1 MREISAE
8 QIQQT
13 VAKLCIQA
21 CTQLPCD
28 VKQRIYDCRKA
39 EPWDTA
45 KDVLDVIIEN
55 FETNGSIP
63 LCQDTG
69 AACVFINVG
78 QDVHINGNLY
88 DAIHAGVAEGYTK
101 GALRKSIVKDPL
113 NRINTNDNTPAMIYT
128 EIVPGD
134 QVEITVAPKGFGSEN
149 MSRIAMLKP
158 ADGIEGVKRFVLESV
173 ELAGPNACP
182 PLSVGI
188 GIGGTFDKA
197 AFLAKKALLR
207 DMDKVNP
214 NPFYAELENELLN
227 RINELGIGPQGLGGL
242 TTALSVAIEYMP
254 THIAGLPC
262 AVNLNCHSA
271 RHVTEVL

>member
-8 QIQQT
+8 QIKNT
-13 VAKLCIQA
+13 VARLCMQA
-21 CTQLPCD
+21 CTQLPRD
-28 VKQRIYDCRKA
+28 VKQRLYDCRA
-39 EPWDTA
+39 NETWATA

-69 AACVFINVG
+69 AACVFIEVG

-88 DAIHAGVAEGYTK
+88 EAILAGVAEGYTT
-101 GALRKSIVKDPL
+101 GLLRKSMVKDPL

-128 EIVPGD
+128 DIVPGD
-134 QVEITVAPKGFGSEN
+134 KIEITVAPKGFGSEN

-158 ADGIEGVKRFVLESV
+158 ADGVEGIKRFVLETV
-173 ELAGPNACP
+173 ENAGPNACP

-197 AFLAKKALLR
+197 ALLAKKALLR
-207 DMDKVNP
+207 NMDHCSP
-214 NPFYAELENELLN
+214 NPFYAELERELLEQIN
-227 RINELGIGPQGLGGL
+227 RLGIGPQGLGGQ

-271 RHVTEVL
+271 RHATEVI

>member
-8 QIQQT
+8 QIKQT

-78 QDVHINGNLY
+78 QDVHISGNLY
-88 DAIHAGVAEGYTK
+88 EAIHAGVAEGYTK

-128 EIVPGD
+128 EIVPGN

-207 DMDKVNP
+207 DMDKANP

>member
-13 VAKLCIQA
+13 VSKLCIQA

-207 DMDKVNP
+207 DMDKANP

>member
-8 QIQQT
+8 QITNT

-21 CTQLPCD
+21 CTELPTD
-28 VKQRIYDCRKA
+28 VKQKIYACRQQ
-39 EPWDTA
+39 ESWSTA

-69 AACVFINVG
+69 AACVFIDIG

-88 DAIHAGVAEGYTK
+88 DAVHAGVAKGYTE
-101 GALRKSIVKDPL
+101 GFLRKSIVKDPL
-113 NRINTNDNTPAMIYT
+113 NRINTKNNTPAMIYT

-134 QVEITVAPKGFGSEN
+134 QLKITVAPKGFGSEN

-158 ADGIEGVKRFVLESV
+158 ADGVEGVKRFVLDTV
-173 ELAGPNACP
+173 EQAGPNACP

-197 AFLAKKALLR
+197 ALLAKRALLR
-207 DMDKVNP
+207 DMDQSNP
-214 NPFYAELENELLN
+214 NPYYADLEAELLGKIN
-227 RINELGIGPQGLGGL
+227 RLGIGPQGLGGM

-271 RHVTEVL
+271 RHATEVL

>member
-13 VAKLCIQA
+13 VSKLSIQA
-21 CTQLPCD
+21 CTLLPCD

-271 RHVTEVL
+271 RHATEVL

>member
-128 EIVPGD
+128 EIVPGN

-207 DMDKVNP
+207 DMDKANP

-271 RHVTEVL
+271 RHATEVL

>member
-8 QIQQT
+8 QIKQT

-158 ADGIEGVKRFVLESV
+158 ADGLEGVKRFVLETV

-207 DMDKVNP
+207 DTDKANP

-271 RHVTEVL
+271 RHATEVL

>member
-8 QIQQT
+8 QIKQT

-21 CTQLPCD
+21 CTRLPCD

-55 FETNGSIP
+55 FETNETIP

-128 EIVPGD
+128 EIVPGE
-134 QVEITVAPKGFGSEN
+134 QLEITVAPKGFGSEN

-158 ADGIEGVKRFVLESV
+158 ADGVEGIKRFVLETV

-197 AFLAKKALLR
+197 ALLAKKALLR
-207 DMDKVNP
+207 DMDKTNP
-214 NPFYAELENELLN
+214 NPFYAELEKELLN
-227 RINELGIGPQGLGGL
+227 RINQLGIGPQGLGGL

-271 RHVTEVL
+271 RHATEVL

>member
-8 QIQQT
+8 QIKQT
-13 VAKLCIQA
+13 VSKLCIQA

-149 MSRIAMLKP
+149 MSRIATLKP
-158 ADGIEGVKRFVLESV
+158 ADGIEGVKRFVLETV

-207 DMDKVNP
+207 DMDKANP

-271 RHVTEVL
+271 RHATEVL

>member
-8 QIQQT
+8 QIKQT

-21 CTQLPCD
+21 CTRLPCD

-55 FETNGSIP
+55 FETNETIP

-69 AACVFINVG
+69 VACVFINVG
-78 QDVHINGNLY
+78 QDVHVSGNLY
-88 DAIHAGVAEGYTK
+88 EAIHAGVAEGYTK

-128 EIVPGD
+128 EIVPGE
-134 QVEITVAPKGFGSEN
+134 QIEITVAPKGFGSEN

-158 ADGIEGVKRFVLESV
+158 ADGVEGIKRFVLETV

-197 AFLAKKALLR
+197 ALLAKKALLR
-207 DMDKVNP
+207 DMDKTNP
-214 NPFYAELENELLN
+214 NPFYAELEKELLN
-227 RINELGIGPQGLGGL
+227 RINQLGIGPQGLGGL

-271 RHVTEVL
+271 RHATEVL

>member
-8 QIQQT
+8 QIKQT

-149 MSRIAMLKP
+149 TSRIAMLKP
-158 ADGIEGVKRFVLESV
+158 ADGIEGVKRFVLETV

-207 DMDKVNP
+207 DMDKANP

-271 RHVTEVL
+271 RHATEVL

>member
-8 QIQQT
+8 QIKQT
-13 VAKLCIQA
+13 VAKLCMQA
-21 CTQLPCD
+21 CTRLPCD

-55 FETNGSIP
+55 FETNETIP

-78 QDVHINGNLY
+78 QDVHVSGNLY
-88 DAIHAGVAEGYTK
+88 EAIHAGVAEGYTK

-128 EIVPGD
+128 EIVPGE
-134 QVEITVAPKGFGSEN
+134 QIEITVAPKGFGSEN

-158 ADGIEGVKRFVLESV
+158 ADGVEGIKRFVLETV

-197 AFLAKKALLR
+197 ALLAKKALLR
-207 DMDKVNP
+207 DMDKTNP
-214 NPFYAELENELLN
+214 NPFYAELEKELLN
-227 RINELGIGPQGLGGL
+227 RINQLGIGPQGLGGL

-271 RHVTEVL
+271 RHATEVL

>member
-8 QIQQT
+8 QIKQT

-21 CTQLPCD
+21 CTRLPCD

-55 FETNGSIP
+55 FETNETIP

-128 EIVPGD
+128 EIVPGE
-134 QVEITVAPKGFGSEN
+134 QLEITVAPKGFGSEN

-158 ADGIEGVKRFVLESV
+158 ADGVEGVKRFVLETV

-197 AFLAKKALLR
+197 ALLAKKALLR
-207 DMDKVNP
+207 DMDKTNP
-214 NPFYAELENELLN
+214 NPFYAELEKELLN
-227 RINELGIGPQGLGGL
+227 RINQLGIGPQGLGGL

-271 RHVTEVL
+271 RHATEVL

>member
-8 QIQQT
+8 QIKQT
-13 VAKLCIQA
+13 VSELCIQA

-134 QVEITVAPKGFGSEN
+134 QVEIIVAPKGFGSEN

-158 ADGIEGVKRFVLESV
+158 ADSIEGVKRFVLETV

-207 DMDKVNP
+207 DMDKANP

-271 RHVTEVL
+271 RHATEVL

>member
-8 QIQQT
+8 QIKNV

-28 VKQRIYDCRKA
+28 VKQRIYNCRKA
-39 EPWDTA
+39 EPWNTA

-55 FETNGSIP
+55 FETNGNIP

-69 AACVFINVG
+69 AACVYINVG
-78 QDVHINGNLY
+78 QDVHIQGNLY

-134 QVEITVAPKGFGSEN
+134 QIEITVAPKGFGSEN

-158 ADGIEGVKRFVLESV
+158 ADGVEGIIQFVLDTV
-173 ELAGPNACP
+173 EQAGPNACP

-197 AFLAKKALLR
+197 AFMAKKALLR
-207 DMDKVNP
+207 DMDQCNP
-214 NPFYAELENELLN
+214 NPYYAELEQELLDM
-227 RINELGIGPQGLGGL
+227 INQLGIGPQGLGGL

-271 RHVTEVL
+271 RHATEVI

>member
-8 QIQQT
+8 QIKQT

-128 EIVPGD
+128 EIVPGN

-158 ADGIEGVKRFVLESV
+158 ADGIEGVKRFVLETV

-207 DMDKVNP
+207 DMDKANP

>member
-8 QIQQT
+8 QIKQT

-207 DMDKVNP
+207 DMDKANP

>member
-8 QIQQT
+8 QITTT

-21 CTQLPCD
+21 CTELPCD
-28 VKQRIYDCRKA
+28 VKQRIYHCRQR
-39 EPWDTA
+39 ESWNTA

-55 FETNGSIP
+55 FETNGNIP

-88 DAIHAGVAEGYTK
+88 EAIHKGISKGYTE
-101 GALRKSIVKDPL
+101 GLLRKSIVKDPL
-113 NRINTNDNTPAMIYT
+113 HRINTNDNTPAMIYT

-134 QVEITVAPKGFGSEN
+134 KLEITVAPKGFGSEN

-158 ADGIEGVKRFVLESV
+158 ADGVEGIKRFVLETV
-173 ELAGPNACP
+173 EAAGPNACP
-182 PLSVGI
+182 PLCVGI

-197 AFLAKKALLR
+197 ALLAKKALLR
-207 DMDKVNP
+207 HMDQANP
-214 NPFYAELENELLN
+214 NPYYAELEAELLKE
-227 RINELGIGPQGLGGL
+227 INALGIGPQGLGGY

-271 RHVTEVL
+271 RHATEVL